1 MHLACHARMESL
13 TVGWRGPALQG
24 FDVGGYR
31 DRFNVF
37 KVPVPASF
45 TPGQKLLDRAV
56 ISGPCVRVAD
66 RHRKKLEEL
75 FLVDAP
81 AAGPFMFS
89 SQFANI
95 AQFAFTRSTHR
106 KFKSHWLTLAFNW
119 NKFCD
124 DPFCCCGQAGC
135 QEYSGTRNIG
145 YSVNGMHSVSCL
157 LLKKAQPLVAC
168 FNRERLLN
176 SH

>member
-1 MHLACHARMESL
+1 
-13 TVGWRGPALQG
+13 VLQG

-81 AAGPFMFS
+81 AAGRLCFPVNLQTSRNLRLHGAHTGS
-89 SQFANI
+89 SN
-95 AQFAFTRSTHR
+95 
-106 KFKSHWLTLAFNW
+106 
-119 NKFCD
+119 
-124 DPFCCCGQAGC
+124 P
-135 QEYSGTRNIG
+135 IG
-145 YSVNGMHSVSCL
+145 
-157 LLKKAQPLVAC
+157 
-168 FNRERLLN
+168 
-176 SH
+176 

>member
-1 MHLACHARMESL
+1 MRRWKIKVGQIVACSFCGEWGRIDAFSVPCKDGKLDR
-13 TVGWRGPALQG
+13 GWRGPALQG

-95 AQFAFTRSTHR
+95 AQFAFTWSTHR
-106 KFKSHWLTLAFNW
+106 KFKSHWLTLAFTGRTPW
-119 NKFCD
+119 PGLC
-124 DPFCCCGQAGC
+124 ARSVVS
-135 QEYSGTRNIG
+135 SGPCSSSTGSQIR
-145 YSVNGMHSVSCL
+145 
-157 LLKKAQPLVAC
+157 
-168 FNRERLLN
+168 R
-176 SH
+176 